1 MRSANGH
8 YTVTSPVPREVW
20 ESLYRSDEKAVVSQ
34 SLAWRDSLLA
44 DGRYQD
50 ASLLYEFPSGRQVLM
65 PMARRRLQPPGATAV
80 AS

>member
-34 SLAWRDSLLA
+34 SLAWRDPLLRTLSRLA
-44 DGRYQD
+44 TIPRMPDEPQ
-50 ASLLYEFPSGRQVLM
+50 ASSIDWT
-65 PMARRRLQPPGATAV
+65 PPDPTA
-80 AS
+80 AG